1 MNTKSILLIV
11 LAGLFFT
18 ACSAPGDAA
27 TATPE
32 AIPTVIADDTIIAE
46 GRVEPIQY
54 AEIAFTAT
62 GMVGEVMVKE
72 GQAVKQGDS
81 LIRLGNENDSS
92 YTAAQLELANA
103 QQAMDELVNSRGAD
117 FAQAVIDLHDADK
130 EYTRADNYLHY
141 LKTSDSV
148 PQTNYTVKLVQTSRG
163 YEYKPEADSFKGPAS
178 DEWILNAE
186 NDLALK
192 KATLDNAQR
201 TYDSLKDGPNAEQL
215 PVLEARLA
223 AAKAAVA
230 AFTVTAPFD
239 GVVAEMNAK
248 VGSTI
253 NAGEVAV
260 VIADTSKWI
269 VITTDVTEIDVV
281 KLSEGQ
287 AATVTL
293 DAIPDV
299 DLNGEILLIGQN
311 YSENQGD
318 VVYKVTVLLTD
329 TDPAMRWGMTAAV
342 KFAQ

>member
-11 LAGLFFT
+11 FAGLLFT
-18 ACSAPGDAA
+18 ACAAPSAAG
-27 TATPE
+27 TETPE
-32 AIPTVIADDTIIAE
+32 AIPTVISDDTIIAE
-46 GRVEPIQY
+46 GRLEPIQY
-54 AEIAFTAT
+54 AEIAFTT
-62 GMVGEVMVKE
+62 SGMVGELMVKE
-72 GQAVKQGDS
+72 GQVVKEGDP
-81 LIRLGNENDSS
+81 LIRLGSENDSS
-92 YTAAQLELANA
+92 YASAQLEFVNA
-103 QQAMDELVNSRGAD
+103 QKEMDDLVNSRGAD
-117 FAQAVIDLHDADK
+117 FAQAVIDLRDAEK
-130 EYTRADNYLHY
+130 EFTRAENYLRY
-141 LKTSDSV
+141 LKTSESV

-163 YEYKPEADSFKGPAS
+163 YEYKPETTNFKGPAS
-178 DEWILNAE
+178 EEWIINAT

-192 KATLDNAQR
+192 KATLDDAQR
-201 TYDSLKDGPNAEQL
+201 TYDNLKDGPNAEQL
-215 PVLEARLA
+215 PVLEARLK
-223 AAKAAVA
+223 AAKAAMA

-281 KLSEGQ
+281 KLAEGQ
-287 AATVTL
+287 PVVVTL

-299 DLNGEILLIGQN
+299 DLSGEVLLIGQS

-329 TDPAMRWGMTAAV
+329 KDPAMRWGMTAAV
-342 KFAQ
+342 KFQQ